1 MTNPAI
7 LDISSANLRLVT
19 EILQKYV
26 PGREV
31 WAFGSRVTGKARK
44 YSDLDLAIIGNEPL
58 PAAVKIDL
66 AEEFAESDLPF
77 PVDVV
82 DWAST
87 SENFR
92 LLIARHKFVI
102 QLSPQ

>member
-1 MTNPAI
+1 MTNPVP
-7 LDISSANLRLVT
+7 LDISAANLRLVT

-58 PAAVKIDL
+58 PAAVKIDM
-66 AEEFAESDLPF
+66 AEELPN
-77 PVDVV
+77 PTYPLRSM
-82 DWAST
+82 WSIGQPPAKIS
-87 SENFR
+87 
-92 LLIARHKFVI
+92 AP
-102 QLSPQ
+102 LSQVTNL